1 MRRGDGK
8 MRDLPASNPDWT
20 HIIGEL
26 RSSVTI
32 TDATDPE
39 QPLIFVNE
47 YFLQLT
53 GYSREEVI
61 GHNCRFL
68 QGEET
73 RSETV
78 RDIRDRLSKC
88 LPVRTEILNYRK
100 DGTLFWNELN
110 IDPIFDAEGRCV
122 LFVGLQYDVTDRKML
137 EEEAAHAARS
147 AHRQSRA
154 LMEFIGKLN
163 HEMRNNMNGMMGL
176 LDIVLMDEDLPEDV
190 REYLELAKGSGDALL
205 NIANDALD
213 LAGAA
218 DGRIQL
224 ERIEFNLRYM
234 LDSILKAHYLR
245 AAEKGL
251 ELSLSIGR
259 GLAQRIYGDPH
270 RLRQI
275 LDNLIGNALKFTEQG
290 SVTLS
295 AEVLPEWTKA
305 GEVRIRFTVRD
316 TGIGIPEKH
325 MDKLFKAF
333 SQTDASH
340 ARLYGGS
347 GLGLKICEELA
358 GLMGG
363 SISVESREGE
373 GTAFH
378 ADLPFSTEGEAE

>member
-1 MRRGDGK
+1 MS
-8 MRDLPASNPDWT
+8 DLPASGPDWT

-32 TDATDPE
+32 TDAADPE
-39 QPLIFVNE
+39 QPLVFVND

-61 GHNCRFL
+61 GRNCRFL
-68 QGEET
+68 QGDGT

-78 RDIRDRLSKC
+78 REIRERLLQC
-88 LPVRTEILNYRK
+88 MPVRTEILNYRS
-100 DGTLFWNELN
+100 DGSPFWNELN
-110 IDPIFDAEGRCV
+110 IDPIFDTEGRCV
-122 LFVGLQYDVTDRKML
+122 LFVGLQYEVTDRKLL

-163 HEMRNNMNGMMGL
+163 HEMRNNMNGVLGL
-176 LDIVLMDEDLPEDV
+176 LDIVLMDESLPDDV
-190 REYLELAKGSGDALL
+190 REYLELAKGSGDTLL

-218 DGRIQL
+218 NGRMKL
-224 ERIEFNLRYM
+224 ERIEFNLRQV
-234 LDSILKAHYLR
+234 LESILKTHSAR

-251 ELSLSIGR
+251 ELKLAIGGDLS
-259 GLAQRIYGDPH
+259 QRTYGDPH
-270 RLRQI
+270 RLRQV
-275 LDNLIGNALKFTEQG
+275 LDNLIGNAMKFTEQG
-290 SVTLS
+290 SITLS
-295 AEVLPEWTKA
+295 AESLPQRTES
-305 GEVRIRFTVRD
+305 GEQQIRFTVRD
-316 TGIGIPEKH
+316 TGIGIPEEH

-333 SQTDASH
+333 SQTDVSH

-347 GLGLKICEELA
+347 GLGLKICEELV

-363 SISVESREGE
+363 RIFAESREGE

-378 ADLPFSTEGEAE
+378 ADIPFSTEG

>member
-1 MRRGDGK
+1 MS
-8 MRDLPASNPDWT
+8 DLPASGPDWT

-32 TDATDPE
+32 TDAADPE
-39 QPLIFVNE
+39 QPLVFVND

-61 GHNCRFL
+61 GRNCRFL
-68 QGEET
+68 QGDGT

-78 RDIRDRLSKC
+78 REIRERLSQC
-88 LPVRTEILNYRK
+88 LPVRTEILNYRS
-100 DGTLFWNELN
+100 DGSPFWNELN
-110 IDPIFDAEGRCV
+110 IDPIFDTEGRCV
-122 LFVGLQYDVTDRKML
+122 LFVGLQYDVTDRKLL

-163 HEMRNNMNGMMGL
+163 HEMRNNMNGVLGL
-176 LDIVLMDEDLPEDV
+176 LDIVLMDESLPDDV
-190 REYLELAKGSGDALL
+190 REYLELAKGSGDTLL

-218 DGRIQL
+218 NGRMKL
-224 ERIEFNLRYM
+224 ERIEFNLRQV
-234 LDSILKAHYLR
+234 LESILKTHSAR
-245 AAEKGL
+245 AAEKGV
-251 ELSLSIGR
+251 ELKLAIGGDLS
-259 GLAQRIYGDPH
+259 QRTYGDPH
-270 RLRQI
+270 RLRQV
-275 LDNLIGNALKFTEQG
+275 LDNLIGNAMKFTEQG
-290 SVTLS
+290 SITLS
-295 AEVLPEWTKA
+295 AESLPQRTES
-305 GEVRIRFTVRD
+305 GEQQIRFTVRD
-316 TGIGIPEKH
+316 TGIGIPEEH

-333 SQTDASH
+333 SQTDVSH

-347 GLGLKICEELA
+347 GLGLKICEELV

-363 SISVESREGE
+363 RIFAESREGE

-378 ADLPFSTEGEAE
+378 ADIPFSTEG